1 MTDKPQSRPPELGGP
16 PPAVPPSVAGG
27 KEGGKPPARSSR
39 RRRRILALAIA
50 AVVVAGALGVWQFW
64 RHTTTDPPLPD
75 LTGADVE
82 VAEIIEEARQ
92 EVFRARSSAP
102 AWGRL
107 GKVLL
112 AHEFN
117 REANRCFQQAE
128 VLDPRDPAWPYL
140 QGMNLV
146 VHDPEA
152 GIPCLE
158 RAAQRCGDGQVGPPL
173 LLAEVL
179 LERGR
184 LDEVQ
189 VLLDQVMRTDPYNLR
204 AWLGLGRLALLR
216 QNWKA
221 GLERLDAC
229 VSDVHTRKRARI
241 LRTEVWQQL
250 GELERARAEQSK
262 AAELP
267 EDRPWPDPFQE
278 EVLKLRRGLRARF
291 LSVNY
296 LMQAGRM
303 NEAIDLL
310 DQTLKM
316 YPQSI
321 EGWMRL
327 GDIRVRTQKLGQAEA
342 CYRQAVDLAPDMA
355 EAWYRLGCV
364 QALEHSPEAM
374 PSFRQAI
381 RYKPDYAP
389 AHYSLGQCL
398 KESGDPS
405 GAAAEFRKALL
416 CRPDYAIARTALGDL
431 KPGDGEPK
439 KKD

>member
-1 MTDKPQSRPPELGGP
+1 MTDEPQSGP
-16 PPAVPPSVAGG
+16 AEPTLVPPSLPLSEAGG
-27 KEGGKPPARSSR
+27 QESGKPSVGSSR
-39 RRRRILALAIA
+39 RRRIIALGIA
-50 AVVVAGALGVWQFW
+50 AVVLAGALVVWQKW
-64 RHTTTDPPLPD
+64 PHPTTEPPLPD

-82 VAEIIEEARQ
+82 VVEVIEEARQ
-92 EVFRARSSAP
+92 EVVRARSSAS
-102 AWGRL
+102 AWGHL

-128 VLDPRDPAWPYL
+128 ILDPHEPAWPYL

-146 VHDPEA
+146 IHDPEA

-158 RAAQRCGDGQVGPPL
+158 RAVEHCGNGQVGIPL

-189 VLLDQVMRTDPYNLR
+189 FLLDQVLRTDPYNLR

-221 GLERLDAC
+221 GLERLEAC
-229 VSDVHTRKRARI
+229 VSDVHTRKRAHIMRA
-241 LRTEVWQQL
+241 EVWQQL
-250 GELERARAEQSK
+250 GELERARVEQTQ

-296 LMQAGRM
+296 LIQAGRL

-310 DQTLKM
+310 EQTLKM
-316 YPQSI
+316 YPQSL

-327 GDIRVRTQKLGQAEA
+327 GDIRVRTQRLGEAKA
-342 CYRQAVDLAPDMA
+342 CYLHAVHLAPDMA
-355 EAWYRLGCV
+355 DAWYRLGCV
-364 QALEHSPEAM
+364 QAMGHSREAET
-374 PSFRQAI
+374 SFRQAI
-381 RYKPDYAP
+381 RYKPDNAP

-398 KESGDPS
+398 KESGDRS
-405 GAAAEFRKALL
+405 GAAAEFREALL
-416 CRPDYAIARTALGDL
+416 CRPDYDLARTALNEL
-431 KPGDGEPK
+431 KDQDGESG